1 MKKILILIFALG
13 ILPLLCS
20 AQDGFVVKSAGPEIF
35 NIPED
40 MLIKPDNNMLFM
52 FTSVPEDGSE
62 LYTAIIRELNPA
74 GEIVNSYIYADS
86 LNDYGEFT
94 HLLLVDDTLYLFGW
108 GYKVPEPNIYNTIFR
123 MQKLDLQL
131 NLIDDYQ
138 ILLDEL
144 YPYGVVHGR
153 AIFNNGSFYYMN
165 SYGTSN
171 SLMPFYIEVSKQGEL
186 INFKAEELD
195 GSIITPYDFDVK
207 ADGSFQAFIGVVKL
221 MGFPDFSGIIGNYYA
236 DFGLQSYLA
245 LPYNFFNFFKHEPVN
260 DSVYYLGG
268 QWIKWGADTGW
279 RAGLLKMK
287 NDTTVLKSFIYST
300 YPDSAACPAY
310 RQSIEILPDGNLIF
324 CFNGDL
330 TIQMFPQ
337 MQQAKINLMKLTPDL
352 EVIWHRYIGEPN
364 ATYDAY
370 KMNVNA
376 DGEIAILAAFS
387 SAPWTNFYDM
397 SAMFIKTDKDGL
409 ITGTNDLEHKISSTE
424 AIVFPNPASEMVSVE
439 YSMAY
444 TSATFSLKDM
454 SGKTMLKKTLADNKS
469 NVNISG
475 IPAGTYIYRITN
487 PAGLNE
493 TGTIVVR

>member
-1 MKKILILIFALG
+1 MKKVLILIFSLG
-13 ILPLLCS
+13 LITVLCS

-62 LYTAIIRELNPA
+62 LYTTVIRELNPA

-86 LNDYGEFT
+86 VHDYGEFT
-94 HLLLVDDTLYLFGW
+94 HLMLVDDTLYLLGW
-108 GYKVPEPNIYNTIFR
+108 GYRIPGPNISNTIFR

-131 NLIDDYQ
+131 NLIDDYK
-138 ILLDEL
+138 IWLEGL
-144 YPYGVVHGR
+144 YSYGVGHGR
-153 AIFNNGSFYYMN
+153 AMYANGSFYYVN
-165 SYGTSN
+165 NYGS
-171 SLMPFYIEVSKQGEL
+171 SSIMPFYIEVSKQGEL
-186 INFKAEELD
+186 LNFKAEELT
-195 GSIITPYDFDVK
+195 GNRIFPSDFDLK
-207 ADGSFQAFIGVVKL
+207 ADGAFQVFIGVVEL
-221 MGFPDFSGIIGNYYA
+221 MGFPNFSGVIGKYNANFELENY
-236 DFGLQSYLA
+236 LP
-245 LPYNFFNFFKHEPVN
+245 LPYDFLSFYTHESVN

-268 QWIKWGADTGW
+268 QWMKPNSNPSY

-287 NDTTVLKSFIYST
+287 NDTTVLKSFIYSS
-300 YPDSAACPAY
+300 YPDSGACPAY

-337 MQQAKINLMKLTPDL
+337 IQPAKINLMKLTPDL

-364 ATYDAY
+364 ATNDAY
-370 KMNVNA
+370 EMHVNA
-376 DGEIAILAAFS
+376 DGEIVILAAYS
-387 SAPWTNFYDM
+387 PAPWTNFYDM

-409 ITGTNDLEHKISSTE
+409 ITSTNDLEHKISSAE
-424 AIVFPNPASEMVSVE
+424 AIVFPNPASEMVYVE

-444 TSATFSLKDM
+444 TSATFSLTDI

-475 IPAGTYIYRITN
+475 IPSGTYIYRVTN

-493 TGTIVVR
+493 TGKMVVR